1 MTMSKRFGSKR
12 FGVLVLGC
20 AMGLIAYEL
29 AGRLSIPGVHGIVS
43 TAQAVVGRP
52 LTPVSV
58 AGVARRTTRRCA
70 AGVYNC

>member
-1 MTMSKRFGSKR
+1 MTVWKRTKIMCFAW
-12 FGVLVLGC
+12 VC
-20 AMGLIAYEL
+20 AFCVGDL
-29 AGRLSIPGVHGIVS
+29 AGAWQITSIPSLVS
-43 TAQAVVGRP
+43 PASARVGRP